1 MRGRATRASTGR
13 NIGCAMKLTRRLRIT
28 GRVQGV
34 GYREAMCDF
43 AARLGVGGWVRN
55 RTDGSVEA
63 VVHGEPQDVEALVS
77 WAQRG
82 PPAARVSGFEI
93 FEHTGE
99 YPTFERR
106 PTA

>member
-1 MRGRATRASTGR
+1 
-13 NIGCAMKLTRRLRIT
+13 MKLTRRLRIT

-34 GYREAMCDF
+34 GYREAMCDA

-63 VVHGEPQDVEALVS
+63 VVHGEPHDAERFIA

-82 PPAARVSGFEI
+82 PPAARVSGVEI
-93 FEHTGE
+93 FDDAGN
-99 YPTFERR
+99 YATFERR
-106 PTA
+106 PTQ